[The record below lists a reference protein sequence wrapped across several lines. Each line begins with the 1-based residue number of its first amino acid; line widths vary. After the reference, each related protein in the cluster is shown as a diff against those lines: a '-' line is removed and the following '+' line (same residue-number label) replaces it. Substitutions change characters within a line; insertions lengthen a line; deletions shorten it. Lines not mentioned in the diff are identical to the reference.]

1 MATVNDAIILPAYV
15 ELGVIQDTSETISTT
30 LRDNALLVLNQGI
43 GRSSN
48 ERLLPWQVVHQTF
61 TPVAGTSVYTLGNGG
76 TFATT
81 GSLRALAVTGWR
93 AFSGNFSVG
102 GEPVSFDELRKRQMN
117 PTARRSVLPE
127 AVAAD
132 QGYPL
137 INVELF
143 PVPDTSPGSLI
154 LDYWTP
160 LSQYAL
166 YSDTVTVPEGF
177 ERFLVLMLASDLE
190 PRFPIEGGRPE
201 LAKNYALSK
210 EALTTRAAAIMATPP
225 APAA

>member
-15 ELGVIQDTSETISTT
+15 ELGVIQDTSEPISTT

-48 ERLLPWQVVHQTF
+48 ERLLPWQVVHQAF
-61 TPVAGTSVYTLGNGG
+61 SPVAGTSVYTLGSGG

-93 AFSGNFSVG
+93 SASGAFSVG
-102 GEPVSFDELRKRQMN
+102 GEPISFDELRKRQQNM
-117 PTARRSVLPE
+117 TGRRSILPE

-137 INVELF
+137 INVEIF
-143 PVPDTSPGSLI
+143 PVPDTGPGGLTI
-154 LDYWTP
+154 DYWTP
-160 LSQYAL
+160 LPQYAL
-166 YSDTVTVPEGF
+166 YSDTVTVEEGF

-190 PRFPIEGGRPE
+190 TRFPIEGGRPE
-201 LAKNYALSK
+201 LARNYALSK
-210 EALTTRAAAIMATPP
+210 AAITNRVAAILTGP
-225 APAA
+225 ALQSA